1 MKLLLATL
9 VAMLGLAPA
18 AQAAPPSNDSPAT
31 PVPFQPYS
39 TQMGLADDKVGSAEL
54 FEATADPGVPK
65 CLGSSSFARTVWFR
79 VDPAPTMR
87 EITIEASGRT
97 LDVPDLAA
105 FVTNGGAV
113 NTIRPN
119 ICNGAGTGGAT
130 SAEDRLSSLTV
141 HVPAGLAMLVQVGR
155 RDRPTTPEDERAVV
169 WMSESPFTKK
179 VPPLGD
185 RVDSRTPRIPRRT
198 GRLTADLWGAT
209 TTFDDPATPECT
221 SAGGVWRRYKVP
233 RKGRYTFRVRGF
245 HAGALSVF
253 KGRPRQTGLLG
264 CVDREGTGP
273 LVLPLRSRSRKNQ
286 WLWARLGTD
295 RAPAGARATIE
306 VRPRA
311 RRDRLS
317 GGSCLG
323 AARPLVRGSLVGAP
337 IVKVRNRTRRLSV
350 LVRTSKGPVCRAR
363 LTLVGPRKR
372 TYAKASV
379 FNLQG
384 SGQVI
389 SLRRVR
395 RLVRGRY
402 VLRMNG
408 VGLAGVRTAI
418 RTRVSFRLRPR

>member
-1 MKLLLATL
+1 
-9 VAMLGLAPA
+9 MLSLAPA

-39 TQMGLADDKVGSAEL
+39 TQMGLADDKIGSAEL
-54 FEATADPGVPK
+54 VEATADPGVPR
-65 CLGSSSFARTVWFR
+65 CLGSKSFSRTVWFR

-87 EITIEASGRT
+87 EVTIEASGRT
-97 LDVPDLAA
+97 LNVPDLAA
-105 FVTNGGAV
+105 FVTNGAAV

-119 ICNGAGTGGAT
+119 SCNGAGTGGAT

-155 RDRPTTPEDERAVV
+155 RGPATTPDDERAVV
-169 WMSESPFTKK
+169 WMSEAPFTKK

-185 RVDSRTPRIPRRT
+185 RADSRTPRIPRRT
-198 GRLTADLWGAT
+198 GRVIAQLWGAT

-233 RKGRYTFRVRGF
+233 RKGRYTFTVRGF

-253 KGRPRQTGLLG
+253 KGRPRQSGLLG

-295 RAPAGARATIE
+295 RAPAGSTASLE
-306 VRPRA
+306 VRPIQ

-323 AARPLVRGSLVGAP
+323 AARPLVRGSLIGAP
-337 IVKVRNRTRRLSV
+337 ILKMRNRTRRLSV
-350 LVRTSKGPVCRAR
+350 QVRTSKGPVCNAR
-363 LTLVGPRKR
+363 LTLTGPKGR
-372 TYAKASV
+372 TYGKASV

-389 SLRRVR
+389 SLRRTR

-402 VLRMNG
+402 VLKMNG